1 MTARSASTVKAINMS
16 PHAPEFKIKRKMS
29 EMKCTEF
36 KKLVSEDGNTTCEM
50 NIFEPKTFCELDNE
64 PKYTEWLQEQTKSVS
79 PEDGCMP
86 LWKMT
91 ASTKAAAGYREV
103 QLDALY
109 TRATDLMADDKWS
122 DDPSDKF
129 EIMKQPDG
137 SKCSYLARLNLI
149 ELNVIWK
156 QCGRCQ
162 PAEVS
167 LCESAVCDGASPRM
181 CCTRGRVLL
190 FRYRQ

>member
-1 MTARSASTVKAINMS
+1 
-16 PHAPEFKIKRKMS
+16 
-29 EMKCTEF
+29 
-36 KKLVSEDGNTTCEM
+36 M
-50 NIFEPKTFCELDNE
+50 NVVEPTSLCELDNE

-86 LWKMT
+86 LWEMT

-109 TRATDLMADDKWS
+109 NRATNLMLDDKWS
-122 DDPSDKF
+122 VEEADKLQ
-129 EIMKQPDG
+129 MVNQPDG
-137 SKCSYLARLNLI
+137 AKCLYLARLNLI

-167 LCESAVCDGASPRM
+167 LCESAVRDGASPRM
-181 CCTRGRVLL
+181 CCTHGCLLL
-190 FRYRQ
+190 FQ